1 MCPFPTPPLL
11 ENRSHYELDA
21 ARQCPFYIAAR
32 IRFLS
37 RYFCFLMQVKDKAE
51 SASSLGTEEHLRSLL
66 EPTLKETTFPLGTD
80 VKVSRVSIEDFDEC
94 ASEEYNDCSTFA
106 TCANTQV

>member
-1 MCPFPTPPLL
+1 
-11 ENRSHYELDA
+11 
-21 ARQCPFYIAAR
+21 
-32 IRFLS
+32 
-37 RYFCFLMQVKDKAE
+37 MQVKDKSE

-106 TCANTQV
+106 TCANTQVYSSWFFRVGTKCPRISRKYLNV